1 MLTWLNLKGTSHV
14 SVLSIT
20 AIKVTVFHRVAQST
34 FVLAREMI
42 RWRQR
47 RHMTENYA
55 KTQSLQVSIMPLPS
69 KSMQRNIHMWRNV
82 PYLGWERES
91 ETKREWERIR
101 EGATYILLNATSS
114 TKKNV
119 SVVIDV
125 CLLCRLVSALH
136 SWVGPFCLRGW
147 RSLPPTT

>member
-14 SVLSIT
+14 SVLSISH
-20 AIKVTVFHRVAQST
+20 KSRGLSQSSPVHVRPGT
-34 FVLAREMI
+34 GNDPMPKLNHYRS
-42 RWRQR
+42 
-47 RHMTENYA
+47 T
-55 KTQSLQVSIMPLPS
+55 MPLPS
-69 KSMQRNIHMWRNV
+69 KSMQRNIYIWRNV
-82 PYLGWERES
+82 QVYTSIPYLGWERES
-91 ETKREWERIR
+91 ETKREWERIT